1 MKELLNEMARLCEGE
16 LQRANKRFPMF
27 ASDHEGAAVV
37 LEEIEEVKEALC
49 GIEAYYAELWDSV
62 KENRDIEA
70 RVCAGGLK
78 KEAKNVAAEA
88 VQVAAMAQK
97 FIDSQDIRDEKIRG

>member
-1 MKELLNEMARLCEGE
+1 MKKLLDDISVLIEGE
-16 LQRANKRFPMF
+16 LLSANKTFPMF
-27 ASDHEGAAVV
+27 ASDHEGAAVI

-49 GIEAYYAELWDSV
+49 GVEAYYAELWDSV
-62 KENRDIEA
+62 KENRDVEA

-78 KEAKNVAAEA
+78 HEAKNVAAEA

-97 FIDSQDIRDEKIRG
+97 FIDSQDIRYEKLQG